1 MAFADPLMYE
11 ASVNTEL
18 LGHNHF
24 VNIIVFIYE
33 LFHLWKEFF
42 FHAFLAHVIRR
53 ADRDSTATSLA
64 VFSPVF
70 LFI

>member
-1 MAFADPLMYE
+1 MPLLHPLVDDGAFDAE
-11 ASVNTEL
+11 F
-18 LGHNHF
+18 LGQNHF
-24 VNIIVFIYE
+24 VNIIVFINE
-33 LFHLWKEFF
+33 LFHFWKEFF